1 MLGKVDQVVDCESTF
16 IEQIDIYLHEV
27 ELVVDGENVPLFLHF
42 VGHLSDPQAVV
53 VTVQVHF
60 KLVIEKYYRSL

>member
-27 ELVVDGENVPLFLHF
+27 ELVVDGENVPLFLHV